1 MVRNPSVGLLGSGR
15 FASQSG
21 RRQAKTIGII
31 GAGRFGTA
39 AAQELVRNGHHVL
52 IIDQN
57 PTCLE
62 PLAQTCHTAIGNAE
76 DVEFLAEAG
85 IKEVDAVIV
94 AIGDNETGSNH
105 ATINCKDF
113 GLYVVAKATH
123 RTHGKILDRL
133 GADMVVYPEHDS
145 GIRVARQLTRSS
157 ILESLELYEEVFM
170 MELNAGGDLLD
181 KSLEKLKLSNR
192 FGVHVVLIV
201 RGKETLFPV
210 TAAHVVTSGD
220 KLVMVGPSEGLHQV
234 AKIAEK

>member
-1 MVRNPSVGLLGSGR
+1 MIRNSSVGMLGSGR
-15 FASQSG
+15 FANPPG

-31 GAGRFGTA
+31 GAGRFGTG

-52 IIDQN
+52 IIDKD

-85 IKEVDAVIV
+85 IKDVDAVIV
-94 AIGDNETGSNH
+94 AIGDNETSSNH

-123 RTHGKILDRL
+123 KTHGKILDRL
-133 GADMVVYPEHDS
+133 GADLVVYPEHDS
-145 GIRVARQLTRSS
+145 GVRLARQLTRSS
-157 ILESLELYEEVFM
+157 ILETLELYEEVYM

-192 FGVHVVLIV
+192 FGVQIVLIV
-201 RGKETLFPV
+201 RDKETIFPV
-210 TAAHVVTSGD
+210 TAAQMLMSGD

-234 AKIAEK
+234 AKLAEK